1 MLGGSS
7 VSGFQKKAFDHLQKK
22 ANLSPDEIMKVAD
35 SVKHANFQDEKTVRN
50 LVKQLSKMAGK
61 PVSKEKEDKIV
72 KAITENKMDMN
83 QLNQMF
89 KK

>member
-1 MLGGSS
+1 M
-7 VSGFQKKAFDHLQKK
+7 SGFQKKAFEHLQNK
-22 ANLSPDEIMKVAD
+22 ANISPDEIMKVAD
-35 SVKHANFQDEKTVRN
+35 SVKNANFKDEKTVRN

-72 KAITENKMDMN
+72 KAITNNNMDMN

>member
-7 VSGFQKKAFDHLQKK
+7 VSGFQKKAFDHLQNK
-22 ANLSPDEIMKVAD
+22 ANISPDEIMKVAD
-35 SVKHANFQDEKTVRN
+35 SVKGANFQDEKTVRN

-72 KAITENKMDMN
+72 KAITENNMDMN

>member
-1 MLGGSS
+1 

-35 SVKHANFQDEKTVRN
+35 SVKHANLQDEQTLRN

-72 KAITENKMDMN
+72 KAISENNMDMN

>member
-35 SVKHANFQDEKTVRN
+35 SVKNANLQDEKTLRN
-50 LVKQLSKMAGK
+50 LVKQLAKMAGK

-72 KAITENKMDMN
+72 KAITENNMDMN

>member
-1 MLGGSS
+1 M
-7 VSGFQKKAFDHLQKK
+7 SGFQKKAFDHLQKK
-22 ANLSPDEIMKVAD
+22 ANISPDEIFKVAD
-35 SVKHANFQDEKTVRN
+35 SVKNADFKDEKTVRN

-72 KAITENKMDMN
+72 KAIVENNMDMN

>member
-1 MLGGSS
+1 M
-7 VSGFQKKAFDHLQKK
+7 SGFQKKAFDHLQKK
-22 ANLSPDEIMKVAD
+22 ANISSDEIFKVAD
-35 SVKHANFQDEKTVRN
+35 SMKNADFKDEKTVRN

-72 KAITENKMDMN
+72 KAIVENNMDMN

>member
-1 MLGGSS
+1 
-7 VSGFQKKAFDHLQKK
+7 VSGFQKKAFDHLQNK
-22 ANLSPDEIMKVAD
+22 ANISPDEIMKVAD
-35 SVKHANFQDEKTVRN
+35 SVKGANFQDEKTVRN

-72 KAITENKMDMN
+72 KAITENNMDMN

>member
-1 MLGGSS
+1 M
-7 VSGFQKKAFDHLQKK
+7 SGFQKKAFEHLQNK
-22 ANLSPDEIMKVAD
+22 ANISPDEIMKVAD
-35 SVKHANFQDEKTVRN
+35 SVKNANFKDEKTVRN

-61 PVSKEKEDKIV
+61 PISKEKEDKIV
-72 KAITENKMDMN
+72 KAITNNNMDMN